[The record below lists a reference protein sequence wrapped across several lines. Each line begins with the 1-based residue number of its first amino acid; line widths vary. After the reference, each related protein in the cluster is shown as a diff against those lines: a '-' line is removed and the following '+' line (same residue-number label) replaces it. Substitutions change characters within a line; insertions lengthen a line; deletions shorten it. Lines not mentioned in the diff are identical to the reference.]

1 MKSILDILNNCIP
14 EKFTTPAEGGFEGDF
29 MKVSENMGSTYEV
42 EAGAIER
49 VSDDDQEALAVKFP
63 QENMEERNRAE
74 SNVAEEDIVEES
86 VSAEDIGEKVISLE
100 EKDEILKNVFSDKM
114 IKAIESP
121 FRTFFDD
128 KQEFEG
134 NIPFVELR
142 RVIQQYQNREITERM
157 LKLLDII
164 IQHRNITSRQIW
176 QMYLL
181 KYGKY
186 IKRNHL
192 TKTLNHMVEKGL
204 ITQFKIVSSVG
215 KSNYFVYSPEYNGIR
230 LYSALESESINWKK
244 TDMIQKPYNI
254 KRCLAANQS
263 LIAF

>member
-1 MKSILDILNNCIP
+1 MKNILDILNSRIP
-14 EKFTTPAEGGFEGDF
+14 EKFMTPAEDKFEGDI
-29 MKVSENMGSTYEV
+29 KESKDTKSAYEA
-42 EAGAIER
+42 EAGTTER
-49 VSDDDQEALAVKFP
+49 GSGDDQGALTVKFP
-63 QENMEERNRAE
+63 QEGMA
-74 SNVAEEDIVEES
+74 VWKTAEEDIAEEECAF
-86 VSAEDIGEKVISLE
+86 AEDNSEEVISLE
-100 EKDEILKNVFSDKM
+100 EKEEILTNVFSDRM
-114 IKAIESP
+114 IKATESP
-121 FRTFFDD
+121 FRTFSDD

-134 NIPFVELR
+134 NVPFVELR
-142 RVIQQYQNREITERM
+142 RVIQQYQNGEITERM

-192 TKTLNHMVEKGL
+192 TKTLHHMVEKGL

-230 LYSALESESINWKK
+230 LYSALESENINWKK
-244 TDMIQKPYNI
+244 QI
-254 KRCLAANQS
+254 
-263 LIAF
+263 